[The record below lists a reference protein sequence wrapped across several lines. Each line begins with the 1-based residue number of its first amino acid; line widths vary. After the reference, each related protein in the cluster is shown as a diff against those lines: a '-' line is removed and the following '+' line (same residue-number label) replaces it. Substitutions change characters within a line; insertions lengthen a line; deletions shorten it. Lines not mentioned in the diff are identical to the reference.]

1 MTSAAHDLCDRYYTA
16 WQRKDLNAILACL
29 HPDIVFKS
37 PTATTNGRDAYAQG
51 AQRFLPLVER
61 VEVRWTFV
69 EPDGAMIAVDFH
81 CIQPIGL
88 CRTAERLGL
97 KDGLI
102 IDDELF
108 FDARPFEALSRSKA
122 APQGKQ

>member
-1 MTSAAHDLCDRYYTA
+1 MTSAVHDLCDRYFAA

-37 PTATTNGRDAYAQG
+37 PTATTKGRDAYAQG

-61 VEVRWTFV
+61 VEVRRTYV
-69 EPDGAMIAVDFH
+69 APDGAMIAVDFH

-88 CRTAERLGL
+88 CPTAERLGL

-108 FDARPFEALSRSKA
+108 FDSRPFEALARSKA
-122 APQGKQ
+122 GPPGK